1 MHHFDPYSSTSFSP
15 LQALDSRL
23 TLHEACRICTA
34 VTGFVAIAC
43 PARQQATTRRRRG
56 EENGLS
62 GHPEGEEKGEEALLS
77 IGDDSMDPEQF
88 SRAVFHCGDLKTW
101 DGLCPVS
108 QRVGRFVVH
117 DLYERFLERTG
128 EASLWWTRD
137 GSMLH

>member
-1 MHHFDPYSSTSFSP
+1 M
-15 LQALDSRL
+15 
-23 TLHEACRICTA
+23 

-62 GHPEGEEKGEEALLS
+62 GHPEGEEKEKEALLS
-77 IGDDSMDPEQF
+77 IGDDSMGPEEF

-108 QRVGRFVVH
+108 QVGVPHPTSKMSRREH
-117 DLYERFLERTG
+117 
-128 EASLWWTRD
+128 S
-137 GSMLH
+137 